1 MKLIE
6 PELIRS
12 LLPALGDYVRKT
24 ALRARTHLQGNVESF
39 SAVSRQRTAA
49 LRSRWRSAGGSLL
62 SYTDVVEDGCYSA
75 TRIVTSN
82 SYPHVDRVVH
92 RNGCR

>member
-12 LLPALGDYVRKT
+12 LLPALSDYVRET
-24 ALRARTHLQGNVESF
+24 ALRARTYLQGNVEWF
-39 SAVSRQRTAA
+39 SAVSRQSTAA

-62 SYTDVVEDGCYSA
+62 GYTDVVEDGCYRA
-75 TRIVTSN
+75 TRITTSN
-82 SYPHVDRVVH
+82 AYAHVERVIH
-92 RNGCR
+92 RNGHR